1 VAKYYTEVLNQSTT
15 DRATLASAIAMV
27 KADSDVST
35 EAAIVT
41 LIGQGL
47 LGG

>member
-1 VAKYYTEVLNQSTT
+1 VLNQSTT

-27 KADSDVST
+27 QAGSDVST